1 MLATVAPTDATILAV
16 MVTMT
21 SGAADVA
28 LAVPS
33 ACRSPIHE
41 EATCKVPDS
50 NGMRSCTRIRTAL
63 PLARGRWRSHLH
75 AGQSARLSGQVRSS
89 AMRSPAVSN

>member
-1 MLATVAPTDATILAV
+1 MLATVAPTDATSLAV
-16 MVTMT
+16 MATMA

-63 PLARGRWRSHLH
+63 PLARGRWALALARRAIGEALRSGSEFRH
-75 AGQSARLSGQVRSS
+75 AQPCSLE
-89 AMRSPAVSN
+89 